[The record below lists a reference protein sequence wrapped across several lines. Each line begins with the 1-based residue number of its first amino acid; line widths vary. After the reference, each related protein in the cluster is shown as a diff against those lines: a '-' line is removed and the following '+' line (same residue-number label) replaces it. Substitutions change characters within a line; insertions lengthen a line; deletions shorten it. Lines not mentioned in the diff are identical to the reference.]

1 MKIWKAALL
10 GLAATVALVI
20 ALMLTGVAH
29 GLVLLAYVIFLVAL
43 LFAMLIGR
51 LRRVLPLAVEF
62 RRMLPPPALPEMHVE
77 QFETV
82 KLRVAIAR
90 YSRSDLYFRLQT
102 PVRDIVAARLSRSYG
117 VDLEREPDRAAAILG
132 EGRAWELV
140 RPDYRS
146 RSDRSAPGWSEREV
160 EQLVEELESL

>member
-10 GLAATVALVI
+10 GLAVTVALVV

-43 LFAMLIGR
+43 LLFVLVGR

-62 RRMLPPPALPEMHVE
+62 RRMRPLPAVPETHVE

-82 KLRVAIAR
+82 KRWVAIAR
-90 YSRSDLYFRLQT
+90 YSRSDLYFRLRI

-117 VDLEREPDRAAAILG
+117 VDLEREPGRAAAILG
-132 EGRAWELV
+132 QGRAWELV
-140 RPDYRS
+140 RPDYS
-146 RSDRSAPGWSEREV
+146 WGSDRSAPGWSEHEV
-160 EQLVEELESL
+160 EQLVDELERL

>member
-1 MKIWKAALL
+1 MKNWRAALL

-29 GLVLLAYVIFLVAL
+29 GLVLLAYLIFLVAL
-43 LFAMLIGR
+43 LLAMLIGR

-62 RRMLPPPALPEMHVE
+62 RRMRPLPAVPETHVE

-82 KLRVAIAR
+82 KRWVAIAR
-90 YSRSDLYFRLQT
+90 YSRSDLYFRLQA
-102 PVRDIVAARLSRSYG
+102 PVRDIVAARLSRSHG

-132 EGRAWELV
+132 QGRAWELV
-140 RPDYRS
+140 RPDYS
-146 RSDRSAPGWSEREV
+146 SGSDRSAPGWSEHEV
-160 EQLVEELESL
+160 EQLVDELEKL

>member
-20 ALMLTGVAH
+20 ALMLTGVAQ

-62 RRMLPPPALPEMHVE
+62 RRMLPPPALPEAHAE

-82 KLRVAIAR
+82 KLWVAIAR
-90 YSRSDLYFRLQT
+90 YSRSDLYFRLRT

-117 VDLEREPDRAAAILG
+117 VDLEREPDRAAGILG

-146 RSDRSAPGWSEREV
+146 DSDRSAPGWSEHEV
-160 EQLVEELESL
+160 EQLVEELENL

>member
-10 GLAATVALVI
+10 GLAVTVALVV
-20 ALMLTGVAH
+20 ALMLTGVVH

-51 LRRVLPLAVEF
+51 LRRVLPLAGEF
-62 RRMLPPPALPEMHVE
+62 RRMLSPPALPEPHVK
-77 QFETV
+77 QFESV
-82 KLRVAIAR
+82 KLRVAMAR
-90 YSRSDLYFRLQT
+90 YSRSDLCFQLRT
-102 PVRDIVAARLSRSYG
+102 PVRDIVAARLSRGYG

-146 RSDRSAPGWSEREV
+146 GSDRSAPGWSEHEV
-160 EQLVEELESL
+160 EQLVEELEKL